1 MKKLIFP
8 LLLFL
13 LITSMLF
20 AQTEMKLK
28 RFYTALTLA
37 ATGGS
42 SIVISSGDTV
52 YAGAAVNVNLQ
63 RFNGYIS
70 GWFKPDTAGQ
80 GAGVLDSL
88 CLYYKCFTYNVD
100 STAYEG
106 VNWRRA
112 YLSVDGT
119 TWIRYLT
126 SFHQLEYEVWF
137 DLVPASIEKMQIRI
151 GAASADDSAIVNGE
165 LLLGWR

>member
-1 MKKLIFP
+1 
-8 LLLFL
+8 
-13 LITSMLF
+13 MLF

-28 RFYTALTLA
+28 RFYTTLVMTA
-37 ATGGS
+37 SGYLGTG
-42 SIVISSGDTV
+42 VD
-52 YAGAAVNVNLQ
+52 VNLQ

-70 GWFKPDTAGQ
+70 GWFKPDTTGQ
-80 GAGVLDSL
+80 GAGALDSL

-112 YLSVDGT
+112 YLSVDGSS
-119 TWIRYLT
+119 WIRYLT

-137 DLVPASIEKMQIRI
+137 DLVPASVEKMQVRI
-151 GAASADDSAIVNGE
+151 GAASADDSAAVSAE

>member
-28 RFYTALTLA
+28 RFYTTLVMTA
-37 ATGGS
+37 
-42 SIVISSGDTV
+42 SGYLGTSVD
-52 YAGAAVNVNLQ
+52 VNLQ

-88 CLYYKCFTYNVD
+88 CLYYKCSTYNVD

-112 YLSVDGT
+112 YLSVDGSS
-119 TWIRYLT
+119 WIRYLT

-137 DLVPASIEKMQIRI
+137 DLVPASVEKMQVRI
-151 GAASADDSAIVNGE
+151 GAASADDSAAVSAE